1 VRRTLLAMAA
11 LLLAADAQGDA
22 PLDPEALTATLDAQ
36 VPAAMAAR
44 RIPGAAIVVVD
55 ADGTLFER
63 GYGVE
68 NLASREPI
76 DPERT
81 VFRVASVSK
90 LFTAT
95 AAMQLVERDV
105 LDLDR
110 DVNDALSTVRV
121 PRLSDR
127 PVTLR
132 HLLTHTAGLGARF
145 LGYAAHDRADLIPLG
160 DYLAQRLPSPFLAP
174 GQVFSY
180 ANHGTAL
187 AGLLVAEAHGV
198 PFAQAVEASLFAPLG
213 MRSSHFDPPP
223 ALTER
228 MATGYVLAGGE
239 PRPLPLEYQHALP
252 AGSLVTSAHDM
263 ARFLRAHLSGGAL
276 DGRSILQPDSVATM
290 QQKQF
295 SHHPRMRGI
304 GIGFLE
310 YEVQG
315 WRCVGHDGDTGGF
328 NARAFLVPE
337 LGIGLFVAYTG
348 SDSTK
353 RFADDVTRL
362 VLGPVARATRVE
374 MLARRAPPADLS
386 RLAGTYRW
394 TRYDRDTFGKG
405 LMAYPHFQFQVEA
418 LDTGVLRIAAR
429 PVPVFPTRDFA
440 PVGEGL
446 FQADDGSLA
455 TFREDEGRTTHLLFN
470 PSGVL
475 PMAFERIARWR
486 SAAVQLALIGLF
498 AWIWPI
504 LALGLALALRKQ
516 RLFDAELRPAAFLV
530 LAAALA
536 NTGFLTFPATT
547 GLAFFGED
555 LGLPAFLSSAATPQ
569 HFFGPSGW
577 MLAVLALP
585 LVALGLEAMVAFA
598 VARAW
603 RDRRGRLGARAA
615 LTTLLLLGA
624 GFAALLN
631 EWNLLGYRL

>member
-1 VRRTLLAMAA
+1 VVLAAGA
-11 LLLAADAQGDA
+11 LLLATNAWGAA
-22 PLDPEALTATLDAQ
+22 PLDPDALAAALDAH

-68 NLASREPI
+68 NLASGEPV
-76 DPERT
+76 DAERT

-90 LFTAT
+90 IFTAT
-95 AAMQLVERDV
+95 AAMQLVEQGV
-105 LDLDR
+105 LDLDG
-110 DVNDALSTVRV
+110 DVNEALSTVGI

-127 PVTLR
+127 PLTLR
-132 HLLTHTAGLGARF
+132 HLLTHTAGIGARF
-145 LGYAAHDRADLIPLG
+145 LGYATHAPADLIPLG
-160 DYLAQRLPSPFLAP
+160 DYLAQRLPSPFLEP

-187 AGLLVAEAHGV
+187 AGLLVAEAREA
-198 PFAQAVEASLFAPLG
+198 PFAQAVDAALLAPLN

-228 MATGYVLAGGE
+228 MATGYILAGGGLH
-239 PRPLPLEYQHALP
+239 PLPLEYQHALP
-252 AGSLVTSAHDM
+252 AGSLVTTARDM
-263 ARFLRAHLSGGAL
+263 ARFLRAHLNGGTL
-276 DGRSILQPDSVATM
+276 DGRRILNPDTVATM
-290 QQKQF
+290 QRRQF

-315 WRCVGHDGDTGGF
+315 WRCLGHDGDTGGF

-337 LGIGLFVAYTG
+337 LGLGLFMAYTG

-362 VLGPVARATRVE
+362 VLEPAVRLSRVE
-374 MLARRAPPADLS
+374 ALPRRESASDLD

-394 TRYDRDTFGKG
+394 TRYDRDTFGKA
-405 LMAYPHFQFQVEA
+405 LMAYPHFQFRVEA
-418 LDTGVLRIAAR
+418 LDTGALRIAAR
-429 PVPVFPTRDFA
+429 PVPVFPTRDFE

-446 FQADDGSLA
+446 FQADDGSFA
-455 TFREDEGRTTHLLFN
+455 TFREQGGRITHLLFN

-475 PMAFERIARWR
+475 PMAFERIPTWR
-486 SAAVQLALIGLF
+486 SAGVQLGLIGLL
-498 AWIWPI
+498 ALSWPV
-504 LALGLALALRKQ
+504 LALGLAVALWR
-516 RLFDAELRPAAFLV
+516 RRSFDADLRPAAFFA

-536 NTGFLTFPATT
+536 NTGFLMLPATT

-555 LGLPAFLSSAATPQ
+555 LGLPAFLSAPGTPSF
-569 HFFGPSGW
+569 FFGPSAS
-577 MLAVLALP
+577 MLAVLSLP
-585 LVALGLEAMVAFA
+585 LVALGLEAVVVFG
-598 VARAW
+598 VTRAW
-603 RDRRGRLGARAA
+603 LERRGSFGARAA
-615 LTTLLLLGA
+615 LTALVLLGA
-624 GFAALLN
+624 GFAALLS
-631 EWNLLGYRL
+631 EWNLLGFHL